1 MKNKRST
8 KEQSFCWQE
17 KKVLRLFRCL
27 YVGKELDR
35 IRNLYLTLTEIYSDF
50 NGQDIKYYTETIA
63 KYSGLSKGWIPKG
76 LKILEELKVIELVE
90 ERSKGKFKGKKL
102 IFTPE
107 NVEEME
113 KFTGEEEIDNEE
125 TITGE
130 TVTEETIA
138 EEIITGETITG
149 KTITEETTTG
159 KTITRETI
167 TGETITGETVTGKT
181 ITGET
186 IAEEIITG
194 ETIMGETITG
204 KTITG
209 ETVAGFLQTS
219 EDIFVLEDNKRLK
232 DINNTH
238 TEGEKNIENRECKKD
253 GMENTPVE
261 IQQILKKYKELNLPD
276 FDYRPENYILLRAY
290 GELGAAKLFEALTLM
305 SQSKF
310 VKNNMSV
317 NAIFKVENL
326 KKAINGNFKDKIYKG
341 KKSISDT
348 KKEFK
353 EIEYED
359 STGEFIK
366 GLLAKTSRG
375 GVDEEM

>member
-113 KFTGEEEIDNEE
+113 KFTREEEIDNEE
-125 TITGE
+125 TIT
-130 TVTEETIA
+130 
-138 EEIITGETITG
+138 
-149 KTITEETTTG
+149 EETTT
-159 KTITRETI
+159 E
-167 TGETITGETVTGKT
+167 ET

-186 IAEEIITG
+186 IAEETITG
-194 ETIMGETITG
+194 ETITEETITG

-219 EDIFVLEDNKRLK
+219 EDSFVLEDNKRLK

-276 FDYRPENYILLRAY
+276 FDYRPENHILLRAY

>member
-113 KFTGEEEIDNEE
+113 KFTREEEIDNEE
-125 TITGE
+125 TIT
-130 TVTEETIA
+130 
-138 EEIITGETITG
+138 
-149 KTITEETTTG
+149 EETTT
-159 KTITRETI
+159 E
-167 TGETITGETVTGKT
+167 ET

-186 IAEEIITG
+186 IAEETITG
-194 ETIMGETITG
+194 ETIIEETITG

-276 FDYRPENYILLRAY
+276 FDYRPENHILLRAY
-290 GELGAAKLFEALTLM
+290 GELGATKLFEALTLM

>member
-113 KFTGEEEIDNEE
+113 KFTREEEINNEEAIAEE

-130 TVTEETIA
+130 TT
-138 EEIITGETITG
+138 TGETI
-149 KTITEETTTG
+149 IE
-159 KTITRETI
+159 
-167 TGETITGETVTGKT
+167 ETVTGKT
-181 ITGET
+181 IT
-186 IAEEIITG
+186 
-194 ETIMGETITG
+194 GETITG

-238 TEGEKNIENRECKKD
+238 TEGEKNIENRECKKVD
-253 GMENTPVE
+253 MENTPVE

-276 FDYRPENYILLRAY
+276 FDYRPENHILLRAY
-290 GELGAAKLFEALTLM
+290 GELGATKLFEALTLM

>member
-113 KFTGEEEIDNEE
+113 KFTREEEIDNEE
-125 TITGE
+125 TIAEE
-130 TVTEETIA
+130 TIIEETIA
-138 EEIITGETITG
+138 EEIIMG
-149 KTITEETTTG
+149 
-159 KTITRETI
+159 ETI
-167 TGETITGETVTGKT
+167 TGETIT
-181 ITGET
+181 
-186 IAEEIITG
+186 EEIITG
-194 ETIMGETITG
+194 ETIIGETITG

-253 GMENTPVE
+253 DMENTPVE
-261 IQQILKKYKELNLPD
+261 IQQILKKYKELNLPN

>member
-107 NVEEME
+107 NIEEME
-113 KFTGEEEIDNEE
+113 KFTREEESDNEE
-125 TITGE
+125 TVTGKTTTGEIITGE
-130 TVTEETIA
+130 TITEETIA

-149 KTITEETTTG
+149 KTITKETT
-159 KTITRETI
+159 
-167 TGETITGETVTGKT
+167 
-181 ITGET
+181 
-186 IAEEIITG
+186 
-194 ETIMGETITG
+194 TG

-253 GMENTPVE
+253 GMKNTPVE

-276 FDYRPENYILLRAY
+276 FDYRPENHILLRAY
-290 GELGAAKLFEALTLM
+290 GELGATKLFEALTLM

>member
-90 ERSKGKFKGKKL
+90 ERSKGKFKWKKL

-107 NVEEME
+107 NIEEME
-113 KFTGEEEIDNEE
+113 KFTREEEIDNEE
-125 TITGE
+125 TIAEETITGE
-130 TVTEETIA
+130 TITEKTIAGEIIA

-149 KTITEETTTG
+149 
-159 KTITRETI
+159 ETI
-167 TGETITGETVTGKT
+167 IE
-181 ITGET
+181 
-186 IAEEIITG
+186 
-194 ETIMGETITG
+194 ETITG

-276 FDYRPENYILLRAY
+276 FDYRPENHILLRAY

>member
-107 NVEEME
+107 NIEEME
-113 KFTGEEEIDNEE
+113 KFTGEEEINN
-125 TITGE
+125 
-130 TVTEETIA
+130 EETIA
-138 EEIITGETITG
+138 E
-149 KTITEETTTG
+149 
-159 KTITRETI
+159 ETI

-181 ITGET
+181 IT
-186 IAEEIITG
+186 
-194 ETIMGETITG
+194 GETITG

-238 TEGEKNIENRECKKD
+238 TEGEKNIENRECKKVD
-253 GMENTPVE
+253 MENTPVE

-290 GELGAAKLFEALTLM
+290 GELGATKLFEALTLM

-375 GVDEEM
+375 GVDEKM

>member
-113 KFTGEEEIDNEE
+113 KFTREEEINNEEAIAEE

-130 TVTEETIA
+130 TITGETITGETIAEETITGETIT

-149 KTITEETTTG
+149 KTITEETT
-159 KTITRETI
+159 
-167 TGETITGETVTGKT
+167 
-181 ITGET
+181 
-186 IAEEIITG
+186 
-194 ETIMGETITG
+194 TG

-238 TEGEKNIENRECKKD
+238 TEGEKNIENRECKKVD
-253 GMENTPVE
+253 MENTPVE

>member
-1 MKNKRST
+1 
-8 KEQSFCWQE
+8 
-17 KKVLRLFRCL
+17 
-27 YVGKELDR
+27 R

-130 TVTEETIA
+130 TIA

-149 KTITEETTTG
+149 KTIT
-159 KTITRETI
+159 K
-167 TGETITGETVTGKT
+167 ETV
-181 ITGET
+181 
-186 IAEEIITG
+186 
-194 ETIMGETITG
+194 TG

-219 EDIFVLEDNKRLK
+219 EDSFVLEDNKRLK

>member
-107 NVEEME
+107 NIEEME
-113 KFTGEEEIDNEE
+113 KFTREEESDNEE
-125 TITGE
+125 TVTGKTTTGEIITGE
-130 TVTEETIA
+130 TITEETIA

-149 KTITEETTTG
+149 KTITKETT
-159 KTITRETI
+159 
-167 TGETITGETVTGKT
+167 
-181 ITGET
+181 
-186 IAEEIITG
+186 
-194 ETIMGETITG
+194 TG

-238 TEGEKNIENRECKKD
+238 TEGEKNIENRECKKVD
-253 GMENTPVE
+253 MENTPVE

-276 FDYRPENYILLRAY
+276 FDYRPENHILLRAY
-290 GELGAAKLFEALTLM
+290 GELGATKLFEALTLM

>member
-113 KFTGEEEIDNEE
+113 KFTREEESDNEE
-125 TITGE
+125 TVTGKTTTGEIITGE
-130 TVTEETIA
+130 TITEETIA

-149 KTITEETTTG
+149 KI
-159 KTITRETI
+159 
-167 TGETITGETVTGKT
+167 
-181 ITGET
+181 
-186 IAEEIITG
+186 
-194 ETIMGETITG
+194 
-204 KTITG
+204 ITG

-238 TEGEKNIENRECKKD
+238 TEGEKNIENRECKKVD
-253 GMENTPVE
+253 MENTPVE

-276 FDYRPENYILLRAY
+276 FDYRPENHILLRAY

>member
-113 KFTGEEEIDNEE
+113 KFTREEEIDNEE

-130 TVTEETIA
+130 IITEETII
-138 EEIITGETITG
+138 E
-149 KTITEETTTG
+149 
-159 KTITRETI
+159 
-167 TGETITGETVTGKT
+167 ETVTGKT

-186 IAEEIITG
+186 ITEEIITG

-209 ETVAGFLQTS
+209 ETVADFLQTS

-276 FDYRPENYILLRAY
+276 FDYRPENHILLRAY
-290 GELGAAKLFEALTLM
+290 GELGATKLFEALTLM

>member
-113 KFTGEEEIDNEE
+113 KFTREEEIDNEE
-125 TITGE
+125 TTTGE
-130 TVTEETIA
+130 TITGKTITGETIA
-138 EEIITGETITG
+138 EETITGETITGETITGETITEETITGEIITEETITGESIAEEIIMGETITG
-149 KTITEETTTG
+149 KTITEETT
-159 KTITRETI
+159 
-167 TGETITGETVTGKT
+167 
-181 ITGET
+181 
-186 IAEEIITG
+186 
-194 ETIMGETITG
+194 TG

-253 GMENTPVE
+253 DMENTPVE
-261 IQQILKKYKELNLPD
+261 VQQILKKYKELNLPD
-276 FDYRPENYILLRAY
+276 FDYRPENHILLRAY
-290 GELGAAKLFEALTLM
+290 GELGATKLFEALTLM

>member
-107 NVEEME
+107 NIEEME
-113 KFTGEEEIDNEE
+113 KFTREEESDNEE
-125 TITGE
+125 TVTGKTTTGEIITGE
-130 TVTEETIA
+130 TITEETIA

-149 KTITEETTTG
+149 KTITKETT
-159 KTITRETI
+159 
-167 TGETITGETVTGKT
+167 
-181 ITGET
+181 
-186 IAEEIITG
+186 
-194 ETIMGETITG
+194 TG

-238 TEGEKNIENRECKKD
+238 TEGEKNIENRECKKVD
-253 GMENTPVE
+253 MENTPVE

-276 FDYRPENYILLRAY
+276 FDYRPENHILLRAY

>member
-113 KFTGEEEIDNEE
+113 KFTREEEINNEEAIAEE

-130 TVTEETIA
+130 TT
-138 EEIITGETITG
+138 TGETI
-149 KTITEETTTG
+149 IE
-159 KTITRETI
+159 
-167 TGETITGETVTGKT
+167 ETVTGKT
-181 ITGET
+181 IT
-186 IAEEIITG
+186 
-194 ETIMGETITG
+194 GETITG

-238 TEGEKNIENRECKKD
+238 TEGEKNIENRECKKVD
-253 GMENTPVE
+253 MENTPVE

-276 FDYRPENYILLRAY
+276 FDYRPENHILLRAY
-290 GELGAAKLFEALTLM
+290 GELGAVKLFEALTLM

>member
-107 NVEEME
+107 NIEEME
-113 KFTGEEEIDNEE
+113 KFTGEEEINN
-125 TITGE
+125 
-130 TVTEETIA
+130 EETIA
-138 EEIITGETITG
+138 E
-149 KTITEETTTG
+149 
-159 KTITRETI
+159 ETI

-186 IAEEIITG
+186 IIEETVTGKTITGETITEEIITG
-194 ETIMGETITG
+194 ETITGKTITEETTTG

-238 TEGEKNIENRECKKD
+238 TEGEKNIENRECKKVD
-253 GMENTPVE
+253 MENTPVE

-290 GELGAAKLFEALTLM
+290 GELGATKLFEALTLM

>member
-107 NVEEME
+107 NIEEME
-113 KFTGEEEIDNEE
+113 KFTREEEIDNEE
-125 TITGE
+125 TIIEETITGETVTGE

-138 EEIITGETITG
+138 GEIIM
-149 KTITEETTTG
+149 
-159 KTITRETI
+159 
-167 TGETITGETVTGKT
+167 
-181 ITGET
+181 
-186 IAEEIITG
+186 G

-238 TEGEKNIENRECKKD
+238 TEGEKNIENRECKKVD
-253 GMENTPVE
+253 MENTPVE

-290 GELGAAKLFEALTLM
+290 GELGATKLFEALTLM

>member
-113 KFTGEEEIDNEE
+113 KFTREEEINNEE
-125 TITGE
+125 TIIE
-130 TVTEETIA
+130 
-138 EEIITGETITG
+138 
-149 KTITEETTTG
+149 
-159 KTITRETI
+159 
-167 TGETITGETVTGKT
+167 ETVTGKT

-186 IAEEIITG
+186 IAEETITG
-194 ETIMGETITG
+194 ETITEETITG

-219 EDIFVLEDNKRLK
+219 EDSFVLEDNKRLK

-238 TEGEKNIENRECKKD
+238 TEGEKNIENRECKKVD
-253 GMENTPVE
+253 MENTPVE

-276 FDYRPENYILLRAY
+276 FDYRPENHILLRAY

>member
-113 KFTGEEEIDNEE
+113 KFTREEEIDNEE
-125 TITGE
+125 TIT
-130 TVTEETIA
+130 
-138 EEIITGETITG
+138 
-149 KTITEETTTG
+149 EETTT
-159 KTITRETI
+159 E
-167 TGETITGETVTGKT
+167 ET

-186 IAEEIITG
+186 IAEETITG
-194 ETIMGETITG
+194 ETIIEETITG

-290 GELGAAKLFEALTLM
+290 GELGATKLFEALTLM

>member
-107 NVEEME
+107 NIEEME
-113 KFTGEEEIDNEE
+113 KFTREEEIDNEE
-125 TITGE
+125 TT
-130 TVTEETIA
+130 
-138 EEIITGETITG
+138 TGETITG
-149 KTITEETTTG
+149 EIITE
-159 KTITRETI
+159 
-167 TGETITGETVTGKT
+167 ETITGETVTGKT

-186 IAEEIITG
+186 ITE
-194 ETIMGETITG
+194 ETITG

>member
-107 NVEEME
+107 NIEEME
-113 KFTGEEEIDNEE
+113 KFTREEESDNEE
-125 TITGE
+125 TVTGE
-130 TVTEETIA
+130 TITGETIA

-149 KTITEETTTG
+149 KTITEETT
-159 KTITRETI
+159 
-167 TGETITGETVTGKT
+167 
-181 ITGET
+181 
-186 IAEEIITG
+186 
-194 ETIMGETITG
+194 TG

-276 FDYRPENYILLRAY
+276 FDYRPENHILLRAY
-290 GELGAAKLFEALTLM
+290 GELGATKLFEALTLM

>member
-113 KFTGEEEIDNEE
+113 KFTREEEIDNEE
-125 TITGE
+125 TITEETITGE
-130 TVTEETIA
+130 IIAGKTITGETIA

-149 KTITEETTTG
+149 KTITEETT
-159 KTITRETI
+159 
-167 TGETITGETVTGKT
+167 
-181 ITGET
+181 
-186 IAEEIITG
+186 
-194 ETIMGETITG
+194 TG

-290 GELGAAKLFEALTLM
+290 GELGATKLFEALTLM

>member
-113 KFTGEEEIDNEE
+113 KFTREEEINNEE
-125 TITGE
+125 TII
-130 TVTEETIA
+130 EESIA
-138 EEIITGETITG
+138 
-149 KTITEETTTG
+149 
-159 KTITRETI
+159 
-167 TGETITGETVTGKT
+167 GKT

-186 IAEEIITG
+186 IAEETITG
-194 ETIMGETITG
+194 ETITEETITG

-219 EDIFVLEDNKRLK
+219 EDSFVLEDNKRLK

-238 TEGEKNIENRECKKD
+238 TEGEKNIENRECKKVD
-253 GMENTPVE
+253 MENTPVE

-276 FDYRPENYILLRAY
+276 FDYRPENHILLRAY

>member
-107 NVEEME
+107 NIEEME
-113 KFTGEEEIDNEE
+113 KFTREEEIDNEE
-125 TITGE
+125 TVTGK
-130 TVTEETIA
+130 TTTG
-138 EEIITGETITG
+138 EIITGETIT
-149 KTITEETTTG
+149 EET
-159 KTITRETI
+159 IAE
-167 TGETITGETVTGKT
+167 ETVTGKT
-181 ITGET
+181 IT
-186 IAEEIITG
+186 
-194 ETIMGETITG
+194 GETITG

-238 TEGEKNIENRECKKD
+238 TEGEKNIENRECKKVD
-253 GMENTPVE
+253 MENTPVE

-276 FDYRPENYILLRAY
+276 FDYRPENHILLRAY

-375 GVDEEM
+375 GVDEKM

>member
-113 KFTGEEEIDNEE
+113 KFTREEEIDNE
-125 TITGE
+125 
-130 TVTEETIA
+130 
-138 EEIITGETITG
+138 
-149 KTITEETTTG
+149 
-159 KTITRETI
+159 
-167 TGETITGETVTGKT
+167 ETVTGKT

-194 ETIMGETITG
+194 ETITEKTIAGEIIAEEIITGETITG
-204 KTITG
+204 KIITG

-238 TEGEKNIENRECKKD
+238 TEGEKNIENRECKKVD
-253 GMENTPVE
+253 MENTPVE

-276 FDYRPENYILLRAY
+276 FDYRPENHILLRAY
-290 GELGAAKLFEALTLM
+290 GELGATKLFEALTLM

>member
-113 KFTGEEEIDNEE
+113 KFTREEEINNEEAIAEE

-130 TVTEETIA
+130 TT
-138 EEIITGETITG
+138 TGETI
-149 KTITEETTTG
+149 IE
-159 KTITRETI
+159 
-167 TGETITGETVTGKT
+167 ETVTGKT
-181 ITGET
+181 IT
-186 IAEEIITG
+186 
-194 ETIMGETITG
+194 GETITG

-219 EDIFVLEDNKRLK
+219 EDSFVLEDNKRLK

-253 GMENTPVE
+253 DMENTPVE

>member
-113 KFTGEEEIDNEE
+113 KFTREEEIDNEE
-125 TITGE
+125 TIAEE
-130 TVTEETIA
+130 TIIEETIA
-138 EEIITGETITG
+138 EEIIMG
-149 KTITEETTTG
+149 
-159 KTITRETI
+159 ETI
-167 TGETITGETVTGKT
+167 TGETIT
-181 ITGET
+181 
-186 IAEEIITG
+186 EEIITG
-194 ETIMGETITG
+194 ETIIGETITG

-253 GMENTPVE
+253 DMENTPVE

-276 FDYRPENYILLRAY
+276 FDYRPENHILLRAY
-290 GELGAAKLFEALTLM
+290 GELGAVKLFEALTLM

>member
-107 NVEEME
+107 NIEEMK
-113 KFTGEEEIDNEE
+113 KFTREEEIDNEE
-125 TITGE
+125 TIAEETITG
-130 TVTEETIA
+130 ETIA
-138 EEIITGETITG
+138 EKIITGETITG
-149 KTITEETTTG
+149 KTITEETT
-159 KTITRETI
+159 
-167 TGETITGETVTGKT
+167 
-181 ITGET
+181 
-186 IAEEIITG
+186 
-194 ETIMGETITG
+194 TG

-238 TEGEKNIENRECKKD
+238 TEGEKNIENRECKKVD
-253 GMENTPVE
+253 MENTPVE

-290 GELGAAKLFEALTLM
+290 GELGATKLFEALTLM

>member
-107 NVEEME
+107 NIEEME
-113 KFTGEEEIDNEE
+113 KFTREEEIDNEE
-125 TITGE
+125 TIAEETITGE
-130 TVTEETIA
+130 TVT
-138 EEIITGETITG
+138 G
-149 KTITEETTTG
+149 K
-159 KTITRETI
+159 TI

-186 IAEEIITG
+186 ITEEIITG
-194 ETIMGETITG
+194 ETITGKTITEETTTG

-238 TEGEKNIENRECKKD
+238 TEGEKNIENRECKKVD
-253 GMENTPVE
+253 MENTPVE

-290 GELGAAKLFEALTLM
+290 GELGATKLFEALTLM

>member
-107 NVEEME
+107 NIEEME
-113 KFTGEEEIDNEE
+113 KFTGEEEINN
-125 TITGE
+125 
-130 TVTEETIA
+130 EETIA
-138 EEIITGETITG
+138 EETITG
-149 KTITEETTTG
+149 
-159 KTITRETI
+159 ETI

-186 IAEEIITG
+186 IIEETVTGKTITG
-194 ETIMGETITG
+194 ETITKEIITG

-238 TEGEKNIENRECKKD
+238 TEGEKNIENRECKKVD
-253 GMENTPVE
+253 MENTPVE

-276 FDYRPENYILLRAY
+276 FDYRPENHILLRAY

>member
-113 KFTGEEEIDNEE
+113 KFTREEEIDNEE
-125 TITGE
+125 TIAEETIMEETMAEEIIMGETITGE
-130 TVTEETIA
+130 TIT
-138 EEIITGETITG
+138 EEIITGETI
-149 KTITEETTTG
+149 I
-159 KTITRETI
+159 
-167 TGETITGETVTGKT
+167 
-181 ITGET
+181 
-186 IAEEIITG
+186 
-194 ETIMGETITG
+194 GETITG

-219 EDIFVLEDNKRLK
+219 EDSFVLEDNKRLK

-253 GMENTPVE
+253 DMENTPVE
-261 IQQILKKYKELNLPD
+261 IQQILKKYKELNLPN

>member
-107 NVEEME
+107 NIEEME
-113 KFTGEEEIDNEE
+113 KFTREEEIDNEE
-125 TITGE
+125 TIT
-130 TVTEETIA
+130 
-138 EEIITGETITG
+138 
-149 KTITEETTTG
+149 EETTT
-159 KTITRETI
+159 E
-167 TGETITGETVTGKT
+167 ET

-186 IAEEIITG
+186 IAEETITG
-194 ETIMGETITG
+194 ETIIEETITG

-209 ETVAGFLQTS
+209 ETVADFLQTS
-219 EDIFVLEDNKRLK
+219 EDSFVLEDNKRLK

-276 FDYRPENYILLRAY
+276 FDYRPENHILLRAY
-290 GELGAAKLFEALTLM
+290 GELGATKLFEALTLM

>member
-50 NGQDIKYYTETIA
+50 NGRDIKYYTQTIA
-63 KYSGLSKGWIPKG
+63 KYSSLSKDWIPKG

-107 NVEEME
+107 NIEEME
-113 KFTGEEEIDNEE
+113 KFTREEEIDNEE
-125 TITGE
+125 TIAEETITGETVTGE

-138 EEIITGETITG
+138 GEIIM
-149 KTITEETTTG
+149 
-159 KTITRETI
+159 
-167 TGETITGETVTGKT
+167 
-181 ITGET
+181 
-186 IAEEIITG
+186 G

-238 TEGEKNIENRECKKD
+238 TEGEKNIENRECKKVD
-253 GMENTPVE
+253 MENTPVE

>member
-107 NVEEME
+107 NIEEME
-113 KFTGEEEIDNEE
+113 KFTREEEIDNEE
-125 TITGE
+125 T
-130 TVTEETIA
+130 
-138 EEIITGETITG
+138 
-149 KTITEETTTG
+149 TTG
-159 KTITRETI
+159 ETI
-167 TGETITGETVTGKT
+167 TGETITGETITGETITGEIITEESITGET

-186 IAEEIITG
+186 IAEETITGEIIAGKTITG
-194 ETIMGETITG
+194 ETIIEETTTG

-238 TEGEKNIENRECKKD
+238 TEGEKNIENRECKKVD
-253 GMENTPVE
+253 MENTPVE
-261 IQQILKKYKELNLPD
+261 IQQILKKYKELNLPN

>member
-113 KFTGEEEIDNEE
+113 KFTREEEINNEE
-125 TITGE
+125 
-130 TVTEETIA
+130 
-138 EEIITGETITG
+138 
-149 KTITEETTTG
+149 TITEETTTG
-159 KTITRETI
+159 E
-167 TGETITGETVTGKT
+167 T

-186 IAEEIITG
+186 IAEETITG
-194 ETIMGETITG
+194 ETITEETITG

-219 EDIFVLEDNKRLK
+219 EDSFVLEDNKRLK

-276 FDYRPENYILLRAY
+276 FDYRPENHILLRAY

>member
-113 KFTGEEEIDNEE
+113 KFTREEEIDNEE
-125 TITGE
+125 TVTGKTTTGEIITGE
-130 TVTEETIA
+130 TITEETIA

-149 KTITEETTTG
+149 KTITKETT
-159 KTITRETI
+159 
-167 TGETITGETVTGKT
+167 
-181 ITGET
+181 
-186 IAEEIITG
+186 
-194 ETIMGETITG
+194 TG

-238 TEGEKNIENRECKKD
+238 TEGEKNIENRECKKVD
-253 GMENTPVE
+253 MENTPVE

-276 FDYRPENYILLRAY
+276 FDYRPENHILLRAY

>member
-107 NVEEME
+107 NIEEME
-113 KFTGEEEIDNEE
+113 KFTREEEIDNEE
-125 TITGE
+125 TT
-130 TVTEETIA
+130 
-138 EEIITGETITG
+138 
-149 KTITEETTTG
+149 
-159 KTITRETI
+159 
-167 TGETITGETVTGKT
+167 TGETITGEIITEET

-186 IAEEIITG
+186 V
-194 ETIMGETITG
+194 TG

-276 FDYRPENYILLRAY
+276 FDYRPENHILLRAY

>member
-113 KFTGEEEIDNEE
+113 KFTGEEEINNE
-125 TITGE
+125 
-130 TVTEETIA
+130 
-138 EEIITGETITG
+138 
-149 KTITEETTTG
+149 
-159 KTITRETI
+159 
-167 TGETITGETVTGKT
+167 ETITGETVTGKT

-261 IQQILKKYKELNLPD
+261 IQQILKKYKELNLPN
-276 FDYRPENYILLRAY
+276 FDYRPENHILLRAY
-290 GELGAAKLFEALTLM
+290 GELGATKLFEALTLM